1 LRHEDVG
8 TGESVGWRAAGAA
21 GKRGLESAGRRRE
34 VGRVSPTD
42 NIGVAPGIDGDSVQE
57 KVAEVFV
64 AAATQVGGVS
74 QDRINN
80 QGLAGVV
87 LSHLKPNLILSLEH
101 VVAVNFQFPIFNF
114 RSWIFGLVDD

>member
-1 LRHEDVG
+1 MAEIAAAAAQIGRIDHGVTPRAKLRHEDVG
-8 TGESVGWRAAGAA
+8 TGESVGWRAACAA

-42 NIGVAPGIDGDSVQE
+42 NIGVAPGIDGETVQE

-74 QDRINN
+74 
-80 QGLAGVV
+80 
-87 LSHLKPNLILSLEH
+87 
-101 VVAVNFQFPIFNF
+101 
-114 RSWIFGLVDD
+114 